1 MRAACKPPRAVMH
14 HSKGCRAAACRGQGC
29 GDLYA
34 AFNAHDY
41 AVTAPLPPPPA
52 GAAWA
57 RVADSNLPP
66 PRDFDAAGWT
76 HVEASY
82 TVAPFASVL
91 LTAKA

>member
-1 MRAACKPPRAVMH
+1 MH
-14 HSKGCRAAACRGQGC
+14 HPKACHAATCRGQGC

-41 AVTAPLPPPPA
+41 AITAPLPPPPA

-66 PRDFDAAGWT
+66 PVDFDAGGAT
-76 HVEASY
+76 RVETSY
-82 TVAPFASVL
+82 TVAPFSSVL
-91 LTAKA
+91 LSAKG